1 MDAFEAALNT
11 LLMDTYHSIMKVEE
25 EMLQNNGQLDLSIGE
40 LHMIEFIAKDRDR
53 GKTISEIAENQNLT
67 LPSVTVA
74 VNKLVKK
81 GFVEKERCQEDA
93 RVVWVKVSR
102 QGRKADTIHR
112 YFHRQMIRSITG
124 ELTEEDRASLLV
136 GVSKLNDFFHKK
148 LAEMHGMEAK

>member
-25 EMLQNNGQLDLSIGE
+25 QMLQSSGQLDLSIGE
-40 LHMIEFIAKDRDR
+40 LHMIEFIAKDRER
-53 GKTISEIAENQNLT
+53 GKTISAIAEHQNLT

-93 RVVWVKVSR
+93 RVVRVKVTR
-102 QGRKADTIHR
+102 MGRKADSVHR
-112 YFHRQMIRSITG
+112 YFHRQMIRSITK

-136 GVSKLNDFFHKK
+136 GISKLNTFFEKK
-148 LAEMHGMEAK
+148 LLEMHEMEE